1 MSEAIITFFV
11 CLIVYR
17 GVCAYLNWAPTPIV
31 QITMNSYHERGNA
44 DD

>member
-17 GVCAYLNWAPTPIV
+17 GVCAYLNWSPAPIV
-31 QITMNSYHERGNA
+31 QVVLNSYYRRQDA
-44 DD
+44 DE